1 MTPARV
7 NRKRTKWNRVAQRVM
22 AFGMCL
28 ILFVVP
34 CAHSLGHAFGSVHSS
49 HVAAADNDDAGQDPR
64 NSDIVHCHNCAQMM
78 LFAAMPQPL
87 LERRHNVML
96 TQSVKIT
103 CVFCQN
109 SVPPPP
115 KAGSFGSTV

>member
-1 MTPARV
+1 MTLARV
-7 NRKRTKWNRVAQRVM
+7 NRKRTTWNRVPQRVVV
-22 AFGMCL
+22 FGICF

-49 HVAAADNDDAGQDPR
+49 HGAAADNDDAGHQDPR
-64 NSDIVHCHNCAQMM
+64 DSDIVHCHNCAHIM

-87 LERRHNVML
+87 LERRSHVIL
-96 TQSVKIT
+96 TQPVKIT
-103 CVFCQN
+103 CAFCQN

-115 KAGSFGSTV
+115 KA